1 MNKLYTTLLS
11 ATVLTLFAAAAFA
24 SSTNVDETNMQHYVF
39 TYHINKTVDPIS
51 HQYNETRQDI
61 NYVLVLD
68 IQRQVN
74 SNLDN
79 MASIDNFYLDGLTA
93 KVGQSVSSHLL
104 NKQLLAL

>member
-1 MNKLYTTLLS
+1 MNKLITNLLS
-11 ATVLTLFAAAAFA
+11 TILLTLFTTAALA
-24 SSTNVDETNMQHYVF
+24 SSKNVDDGNMQHYVF
-39 TYHINKTVDPIS
+39 TYHINKTVDPVS
-51 HQYNETRQDI
+51 HQYNETRQEL

-79 MASIDNFYLDGLTA
+79 MAGIDTLYLEGLTA
-93 KVGQSVSSHLL
+93 KVGQSVSAHPL